1 MTTSDDAVRLDD
13 VDSTSLDAQD
23 HGLARLLARGFTY
36 DDAGEVLGLS
46 KSTVYRRM
54 QDPAMRRAVDA
65 ARAIGVEVV
74 LARITA
80 AAELAATFL
89 AEVVEDENRPDALRV
104 RAASDL
110 LSHLIRWESLPR
122 STCESKKQLD
132 DALAEL
138 ESMLLGGAQMTRLP
152 D

>member
-1 MTTSDDAVRLDD
+1 MVTPE
-13 VDSTSLDAQD
+13 

-36 DDAGEVLGLS
+36 DHAGEVLGLS
-46 KSTVYRRM
+46 KSTIYRRM
-54 QDPAMRRAVDA
+54 QDPGRRRAVDA

-80 AAELAATFL
+80 AAERAATFL

-110 LSHLIRWESLPR
+110 LSHLIR
-122 STCESKKQLD
+122 
-132 DALAEL
+132 
-138 ESMLLGGAQMTRLP
+138 
-152 D
+152 